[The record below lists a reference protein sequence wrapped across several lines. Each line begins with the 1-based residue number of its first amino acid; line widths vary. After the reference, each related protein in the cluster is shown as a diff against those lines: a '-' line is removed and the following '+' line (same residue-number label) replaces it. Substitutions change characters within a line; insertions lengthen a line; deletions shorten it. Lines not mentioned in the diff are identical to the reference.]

1 MLWEYN
7 AGDFFINTK
16 RITFRNFIR
25 NKTTIIISAGK
36 PCLDKDKKIL
46 KFINF
51 SIYDNRFSLESLLL
65 FMN

>member
-7 AGDFFINTK
+7 PGGFFINTK
-16 RITFRNFIR
+16 RITFRNFTR